1 MQPNTNNSALLKQLD
16 TMLTYQTGRNVKAL
30 KIFSVTYSMDKQILI
45 CKIYH
50 NSKMYFPL
58 ETSDFTS
65 GCGSQ
70 RNIDT

>member
-30 KIFSVTYSMDKQILI
+30 KIFSVTYSMDKQVLI
-45 CKIYH
+45 CNICH
-50 NSKMYFPL
+50 NSKIHFPL

-65 GCGSQ
+65 GCGS
-70 RNIDT
+70 